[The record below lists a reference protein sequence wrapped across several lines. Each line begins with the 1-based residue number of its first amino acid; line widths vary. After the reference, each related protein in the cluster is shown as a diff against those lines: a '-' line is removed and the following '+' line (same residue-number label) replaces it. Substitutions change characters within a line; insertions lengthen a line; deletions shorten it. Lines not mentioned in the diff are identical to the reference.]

1 MKVKDGLMLC
11 TCMKLMLHVGYSSC
25 GKTKSN
31 SEFGFNDLKSLIL
44 MNSIYIYIPGLTVQN
59 EATGMQILLF
69 LSLCHAICYVFNME
83 KLQC

>member
-11 TCMKLMLHVGYSSC
+11 TCIKLMLRVGYSGC

-44 MNSIYIYIPGLTVQN
+44 MNSIYIYITGLTVQN

-69 LSLCHAICYVFNME
+69 CLYVMPYVMS
-83 KLQC
+83 